1 MGTGQGVHAAR
12 RLLSQLIHG
21 LAAGVG
27 ETQHTGGLVE
37 ALACRIV
44 TGSAQNLHVGV
55 VRHIHDQRI
64 AAGDGQRQKRRLQFR
79 KGQIVGGDVTP
90 HMVHRDQRNA
100 QRPRGGFGEA
110 DAHQHRTDQARRVG
124 DGHRVNIPL
133 CQSRVA
139 QRLIRQSGDGL
150 YMLAGRDLRHHAAV
164 QGVHVRLGE
173 NGVGQ

>member
-1 MGTGQGVHAAR
+1 
-12 RLLSQLIHG
+12 
-21 LAAGVG
+21 
-27 ETQHTGGLVE
+27 
-37 ALACRIV
+37 
-44 TGSAQNLHVGV
+44 
-55 VRHIHDQRI
+55 
-64 AAGDGQRQKRRLQFR
+64 
-79 KGQIVGGDVTP
+79 
-90 HMVHRDQRNA
+90 MVHRDQRNA

-164 QGVHVRLGE
+164 QGMHVRLGE